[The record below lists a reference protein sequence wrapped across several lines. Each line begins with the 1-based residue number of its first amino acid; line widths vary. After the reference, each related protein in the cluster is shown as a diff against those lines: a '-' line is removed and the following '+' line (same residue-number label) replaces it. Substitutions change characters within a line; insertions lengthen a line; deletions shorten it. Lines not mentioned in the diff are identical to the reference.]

1 MNDLAEILAK
11 NSQGAMFRQ
20 GKVSGVAAGVADV
33 VIGDA
38 TVKAR
43 YLMPAPATG
52 ATVLLVYVGN
62 SPVVVGAFASKTATL
77 SEQKDEG
84 E

>member
-11 NSQGAMFRQ
+11 NAKGAQFRQ
-20 GKVSGVAAGVADV
+20 GKVSGVAGGVADV

-43 YLMPAPATG
+43 YLLPAPATG

-62 SPVVVGAFASKTATL
+62 SPVVVGAFAPKTATV
-77 SEQKDEG
+77 SNQNDKG